1 MIIDIDGDCVMEK
14 IENEYFVINYSK
26 SLNKIVKEMIRI
38 STKKVP
44 EIFDFFQIKNY
55 IRVTVNLFDDI
66 DEFKCFVSDL
76 RGINKDELPEYCKGT
91 FDCGMINHYIEPN
104 IIREDVLY
112 NTRIHSIF
120 HELVNIIY
128 NEVIL
133 NNNYENR
140 VIWLDEGLA
149 MNLSGEF
156 EETSF
161 NDIFD
166 ELLSFK
172 EMPNMNEISHGLAF
186 INDKYDG
193 YIASFISVNYLIKTL
208 NHNELLNIIKNKD
221 ITYEVGKDVLNNA
234 IMYNN
239 KKKMV

>member
-1 MIIDIDGDCVMEK
+1 
-14 IENEYFVINYSK
+14 
-26 SLNKIVKEMIRI
+26 
-38 STKKVP
+38 
-44 EIFDFFQIKNY
+44 
-55 IRVTVNLFDDI
+55 
-66 DEFKCFVSDL
+66 
-76 RGINKDELPEYCKGT
+76 
-91 FDCGMINHYIEPN
+91 
-104 IIREDVLY
+104 
-112 NTRIHSIF
+112 
-120 HELVNIIY
+120 
-128 NEVIL
+128 
-133 NNNYENR
+133 
-140 VIWLDEGLA
+140 

>member
-120 HELVNIIY
+120 HELVHIIY

-193 YIASFISVNYLIKTL
+193 YIASFISVNHLIKTL